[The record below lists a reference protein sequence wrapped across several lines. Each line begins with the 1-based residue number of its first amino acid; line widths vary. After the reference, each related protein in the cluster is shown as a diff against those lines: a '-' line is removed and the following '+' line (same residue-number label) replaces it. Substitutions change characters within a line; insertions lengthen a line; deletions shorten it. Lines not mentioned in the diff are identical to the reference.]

1 MKSQKKSRVVPR
13 GARRAGEKEL
23 DQGREPKSLSAVEE
37 SPNVPNYVAEAFW
50 ETEALADAVEPMAME
65 WGRARLAEYAKRDGG
80 PKVFPNL
87 RTIPLVEAM
96 QAAGIGTEPIARPER
111 GRRP

>member
-1 MKSQKKSRVVPR
+1 M
-13 GARRAGEKEL
+13 
-23 DQGREPKSLSAVEE
+23 
-37 SPNVPNYVAEAFW
+37 
-50 ETEALADAVEPMAME
+50 EALADAVEPMAME
-65 WGRARLAEYAKRDGG
+65 WGRARLAEYAKREGG
-80 PKVFPNL
+80 PTVLPN